1 MLMKCNWLQN
11 LGKVLIFA
19 LILFPEFTYAQ
30 IQKNWNWGGP
40 IDPLQAKY
48 QVIHYQLELE
58 IFPIDQEIK
67 GKNKIAFQSQQ
78 KLDTL
83 RLNLIEEFEVS
94 KVLMEGQEIG
104 FSRHGDILDIFPI
117 DCTCEEVEVYYG
129 GKTPIAIRPPWSGGF
144 TWEMDELDNHWMGL
158 SSQNEGGKIFMP
170 CLDHPSSEPLN
181 GVDLIFTVPKPYFVA
196 SNGRLVDTKESNG
209 KLTYHWTT
217 RYPINNYNINFT
229 VGVFHEESMLFQ
241 SVDGKEIPMFV
252 YVLQENRDKAKNLL
266 EVLNTSART
275 HEKFFG
281 PYPFPDDK
289 IAVVETPYLG
299 MEHQTINAYGNN
311 FQFEKIGDVW
321 ADWLLHHELGHEWFG
336 NKVSVKDWADYWIHE
351 GLTAYGDWL
360 FYLEHGGE
368 EAYHKKVASVKVGI
382 RNLRPV
388 VSPRNSTSDIAYHP
402 EIYTKGAFII
412 HSLRY
417 FLGDE
422 VFFPMLKAFASDERF
437 IYENLVDTSDFT
449 EFVQDYTGREEL
461 KGFFDLYLKSVRL
474 PKVKIR
480 KKGKKGYQVS
490 LTNINFSMPVEI
502 KTSNG
507 YERHILSSKAVM
519 VKSDDPIV
527 VDPRGWYLLDR

>member
-1 MLMKCNWLQN
+1 MKIKMPHILQ
-11 LGKVLIFA
+11 KIF
-19 LILFPEFTYAQ
+19 ILFLFLIPGLAFSQ
-30 IQKNWNWGGP
+30 IQKNWAWGGP
-40 IDPLQAKY
+40 LDPLQAKFS
-48 QVIHYQLELE
+48 VRHYQLELE
-58 IFPIDQEIK
+58 IFPQEQEIH
-67 GKNKIAFQSQQ
+67 GKNKITFQSRE

-94 KVLMEGQEIG
+94 KVVMDDMEVD
-104 FSRHGDILDIFPI
+104 FSRHGDILDIYPA
-117 DCTCEEVEVYYG
+117 DCTCKEVEVFYG
-129 GKTPIAIRPPWSGGF
+129 GKTPIAVRPPWTGGF
-144 TWEMDELDNHWMGL
+144 TWEIDQLDNHWMGL

-196 SNGRLVDTKESNG
+196 SNGRLVDTRESNG
-209 KLTYHWTT
+209 KMTYHWTT
-217 RYPINNYNINFT
+217 QYPINNYNINFT
-229 VGVFHEESMLFQ
+229 VGVFHEESILFQ
-241 SVDGKEIPMFV
+241 SVEGKQIPMFV
-252 YVLQENRDKAKNLL
+252 FVLKENRDKAKNLM
-266 EVLNTSART
+266 EVLKTSAQT
-275 HEKFFG
+275 HEKYFG
-281 PYPFPDDK
+281 PYPFPEDK

-311 FQFEKIGDVW
+311 FQFEKIGNVW

-336 NKVSVKDWADYWIHE
+336 NKVSVKDWADFWIHE

-388 VSPRNSTSDIAYHP
+388 VSPRNSTSDYAYHP

-417 FLGDE
+417 YIGDDL
-422 VFFPMLKAFASDERF
+422 FFPMLKAFASDERF
-437 IYENLVDTSDFT
+437 TYENLVETLDFT
-449 EFVQDYTGREEL
+449 DFVQQYTGLPEL
-461 KGFFDLYLKSVRL
+461 QGFFDLYLKTVRL
-474 PKVKIR
+474 PKVKIN

-490 LTNINFSMPVEI
+490 LSNIDFSMPVEI

-507 YERHILSSKAVM
+507 SERHLLSSKPVL
-519 VKSDDPIV
+519 VRSDQPIE
-527 VDPRGWYLLDR
+527 VDPKGWYLLEK

>member
-67 GKNKIAFQSQQ
+67 GKNKIAFQSQE

-94 KVLMEGQEIG
+94 KVVMEGQEIG

-217 RYPINNYNINFT
+217 QYPINNYNINFT

-275 HEKFFG
+275 HEKYFG

-519 VKSDDPIV
+519 VKSDEPIV
-527 VDPRGWYLLDR
+527 VDPKGWYLLDK